1 MENRRCLYCYQLLSL
16 EDQDIHAACSK
27 KIFGSS
33 VPPLLPYS
41 EAEMYELGLQVIRSQ
56 AVVTGVQPKLSLHLE
71 PPKKRDMTQR
81 FTIVGLWGSYILK
94 PPTDQYPSLPELEDL
109 SMHLAESCGITTVPH
124 SLIRLQS
131 GSLAYITKRVDR
143 TRSQKVHMEDMCQLT
158 GRMTEYKYKGSY
170 EQIGKAILKHSA
182 NPLLDAVN
190 FFEQVV
196 FSFLTGNNDM
206 HLKNFSLIKQP
217 DVGWVL
223 CPAYDM
229 VPSALVV
236 KGDTEEVALNLN
248 GKKRKINSNDFRS
261 AMKKCHIPAK
271 AIDNIFSKFKG
282 VDKKWGKLVEVSF
295 LPEHLKKAYLN
306 LLGDR
311 MKRLYE

>member
-1 MENRRCLYCYQLLSL
+1 MEDRRCLYCYQLLSL
-16 EDQDIHAACSK
+16 EEQDMHAACSK
-27 KIFGSS
+27 KFFGSS

-41 EAEMYELGLQVIRSQ
+41 EAEMYDLGLQVIKSQ

-71 PPKKRDMTQR
+71 QSTLRDMPQR

-94 PPTDQYPSLPELEDL
+94 PPADQYHSLPELEDL
-109 SMHLAESCGITTVPH
+109 TMHLAEICGIKTVPH

-158 GRMTEYKYKGSY
+158 GRMTEHKYKGSY

-196 FSFLTGNNDM
+196 FSFLTGNADM
-206 HLKNFSLIKQP
+206 HLKNFSLIMQP

-236 KGDTEEVALNLN
+236 KGDTEEMALNLN
-248 GKKRKINSNDFRS
+248 GKKRKINNNDFRS
-261 AMKKCHIPAK
+261 AMNKCHIPPK
-271 AIDNIFSKFKG
+271 AIDNIIGKFEG
-282 VDKKWGKLVEVSF
+282 IDKKWEELVEISF
-295 LPEHLKKAYLN
+295 LPEYLKNAYLK
-306 LLGDR
+306 LIGER